1 VHPGTLAI
9 GLVRGLLAIVLL
21 GILWAALHDI
31 SSGEADT
38 RLEVVATAISL
49 LALALLA
56 YGWIR
61 SRRRGSSDGPGA
73 R

>member
-1 VHPGTLAI
+1 MHPGALAI

-21 GILWAALHDI
+21 GIVWAAIHDI

-38 RLEVVATAISL
+38 RLEVVATAISI

-56 YGWIR
+56 FGWIR
-61 SRRRGSSDGPGA
+61 SRRGGSSDGRGT

>member
-1 VHPGTLAI
+1 MHPGTLAI
-9 GLVRGLLAIVLL
+9 GLVSGLLAVVLL

-31 SSGEADT
+31 SSGETDVG
-38 RLEVVATAISL
+38 LEVVATAISI

-56 YGWIR
+56 FGWIR
-61 SRRRGSSDGPGA
+61 SRKGGSSDGRGT